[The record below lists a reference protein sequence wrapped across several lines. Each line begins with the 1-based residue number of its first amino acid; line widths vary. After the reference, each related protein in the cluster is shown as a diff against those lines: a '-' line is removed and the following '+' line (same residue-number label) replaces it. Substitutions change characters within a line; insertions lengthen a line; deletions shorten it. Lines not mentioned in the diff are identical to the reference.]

1 MPTLYLVA
9 TPSSLASCLQTAAHA
24 DVVLLQ
30 GAAAREAAAGPASVL
45 ASAAATGVLVCY
57 LVDDLSAGVAVANSE
72 PQKLADGSA
81 ASAASVATTLQ
92 AVTMAEFVA
101 LVLRCHPVVCWR

>member
-9 TPSSLASCLQTAAHA
+9 TPSVLASCLQTAVRT

-30 GAAAREAAAGPASVL
+30 GAAAREAAAVPVSAL
-45 ASAAATGVLVCY
+45 ALAAASGVLVCY
-57 LVDDLSAGVAVANSE
+57 LVDDLPAGAAMADSE
-72 PQKLADGSA
+72 PHLPADGWDALA
-81 ASAASVATTLQ
+81 AAVSTTLQ